1 MKIVSLSEV
10 KEMLV
15 KLGKERELSRE
26 QKISLEHC
34 EKVVKLTSKKSKE
47 LRKKLLEVKGVNEKQ
62 AYKIADILPQDD
74 ETVLAIF
81 AKEVGAPSEGGRKEI
96 LKIIKDYL

>member
-1 MKIVSLSEV
+1 MKIVSLAEV

-34 EKVVKLTSKKSKE
+34 EKVVKLTSKKAKE

-62 AYKIADILPQDD
+62 AYKIADVLPQDD
-74 ETVLAIF
+74 EAVLAIF
-81 AKEVGAPSEGGRKEI
+81 AKEISTPSEKGRKEI
-96 LKIIKDYL
+96 LKIVKDYL